1 MILFVRDLTVID
13 FSYLCQ
19 QRGLLGES
27 YIVDVELHGELD
39 ATSMVF
45 DFGNVKK
52 VIKKAIDSLVDHK
65 LAYPAKASCLQHQ
78 QQQTSN
84 DIDVLIWQSARGTI
98 QIASPAQAHVAIP
111 TDSIHEQSIADFLTA
126 EIKALLP
133 ANVAELKFHL
143 RTERS
148 NSFYYHYSHGL
159 KKHDGNCQRIAHGH
173 RSTIEIYQNGMLSPR
188 LNKYWTERW
197 QDIYL
202 GSSEDLVQPAA
213 LQYLTAIAGDLCF
226 RYQAPQ
232 GWFEISLPASHCE
245 IVPCDTTVEC
255 LADYIAGE
263 LQKIEKADYKVVAYE
278 GVGKGAIAFNKAG

>member
-27 YIVDVELHGELD
+27 YIVDVELHGELN

-45 DFGNVKK
+45 DFGHVKK

-65 LAYPAKASCLQHQ
+65 LAYPAGAGCLLQ
-78 QQQTSN
+78 QQQGNTH
-84 DIDVLIWQSARGTI
+84 ILHWQSERGLI
-98 QIASPAQAHVAIP
+98 QIASPAEAHVAIP
-111 TDSIHEQSIADFLTA
+111 GNAIDEQSVAGFLT
-126 EIKALLP
+126 EQITPLLP
-133 ANVAELKFHL
+133 ANVTALKFQL

-202 GSSEDLVQPAA
+202 GTSEDLVTPDK
-213 LQYLTAIAGDLCF
+213 LQFIKAGADDHSF

-232 GWFEISLPASHCE
+232 GWFEISLPQSHCE

-255 LADYIAGE
+255 LADYIADQ
-263 LQKIEKADYKVVAYE
+263 LQQREPADYKVVAYE
-278 GVGKGAIAFNKAG
+278 GVGKGAIAFSQG